1 MKRLSLIAL
10 LSLALSSCGYDGNFR
25 YPCQDPINWETAD
38 CVPPQCHASD
48 YCSKDLVPEEVFN
61 DALTP

>member
-1 MKRLSLIAL
+1 MNRLSLIVL

-25 YPCQDPINWETAD
+25 YPCQDPTNWETAD

-48 YCSKDLVPEEVFN
+48 YCTKDLVPN
-61 DALTP
+61 DALNP